1 MKHIFYASQKSLW
14 AYSNKIPRCLR
25 KKLEMFVIRVNAKG
39 NLVNSKP
46 CNSCIYYMQLYG
58 IKSVYYS
65 DENGEI
71 VREKLL
77 DIQSS
82 HLSISQDRYYQF
94 LETGDKKT
102 IMMFSENY
110 RKRTR
115 KEAINEKRGRMR

>member
-1 MKHIFYASQKSLW
+1 M
-14 AYSNKIPRCLR
+14 
-25 KKLEMFVIRVNAKG
+25 IRVNAKG
-39 NLVNSKP
+39 DLVNSKP

-94 LETGDKKT
+94 LETGDEKT

-115 KEAINEKRGRMR
+115 KEAIREKIKGS